1 MKIERSQLLTVS
13 VSFLVAGLLL
23 CGAAEAKG
31 GKGRQ
36 GKTNVETKG
45 AEGVVNINT
54 AAPEQLQLLPGI
66 GPSKARAIV
75 KYRARQKFKATY
87 NLIRVR
93 GIGRKT
99 YRKLRHHLTVKGPT
113 TLTRKP
119 KPEKGQ

>member
-1 MKIERSQLLTVS
+1 MKNTRSHLLTVS
-13 VSFLVAGLLL
+13 LLIAGLLL

-31 GKGRQ
+31 KGQRGKA
-36 GKTNVETKG
+36 NAE

-99 YRKLRHHLTVKGPT
+99 YRKLRHYLTVKGPT

-119 KPEKGQ
+119 RPGKGE

>member
-1 MKIERSQLLTVS
+1 MKSERSKLLTVT
-13 VSFLVAGLLL
+13 LLIAGLLL
-23 CGAAEAKG
+23 GGAAEAKG
-31 GKGRQ
+31 GKGQR
-36 GKTNVETKG
+36 GKAKAEV
-45 AEGVVNINT
+45 EGVVNINT

-99 YRKLRHHLTVKGPT
+99 YRKLRHYLTVAGPT

-119 KPEKGQ
+119 KPEKSE